1 MNEENL
7 KLLARLHNSIVSDAF
22 DKYGYDENRAEFKAY
37 MDGAKM
43 AIASLASINSE
54 VANDAIDD
62 ITIKI
67 VDGND
72 NDEDEVDK
80 IVFSPLNDEDF
91 ESKDEFDY
99 NTNDLI
105 PIYLRCGYSNTD
117 DGIIDINFWLDGNN
131 FKLKYDIADDVWG
144 YDNESYLE
152 REDEMQNIIETYAI
166 PRRDDIVI
174 DDFLG
179 LVDDDKDVVD
189 KLYSLLAI
197 CRNVFGD
204 DVDKVAKHK
213 FAEMLLAM
221 ERTLY

>member
-1 MNEENL
+1 MNEEKL

-22 DKYGYDENRAEFKAY
+22 DKYGYDENGAEFKAY

-67 VDGND
+67 VDGNED
-72 NDEDEVDK
+72 DEDEVDK
-80 IVFSPLNDEDF
+80 IVFSSLNDEDF

-204 DVDKVAKHK
+204 DVDEVAKHK